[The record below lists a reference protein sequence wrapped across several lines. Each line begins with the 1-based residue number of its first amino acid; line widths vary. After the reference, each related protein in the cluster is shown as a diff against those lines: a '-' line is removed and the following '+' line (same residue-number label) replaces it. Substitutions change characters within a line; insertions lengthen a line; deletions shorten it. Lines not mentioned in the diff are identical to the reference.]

1 MPIVRRASS
10 APVLAALV
18 ALLVS
23 PALGCSK
30 KKNDA
35 GGAEAGAAAVVHAP
49 TPKERPADRV
59 APVALVAP
67 VPLSDG
73 PPLLTHAP
81 KDPRGPKGYVD
92 RAALRSLLY
101 FKKYARLSAFF
112 EEIQARFEKD
122 PGDEHLVMEALD
134 AFASADDALRAEL
147 DGWVESGDT
156 SFAPY
161 LARAAHHTEVGWTSR
176 GALAASKTSAESFE
190 KLGDGLT
197 LAGKDADKALAIHPK
212 LEAARV
218 LLMRNEKGRKK
229 ESPPR
234 AKALLAESERACPSC
249 FALRFAYG
257 YGRMPRWG
265 GSFEE
270 LDAFAKTLPV
280 EKRPE
285 LATIAGLSDY
295 ERYLQASGKKDLD
308 AALASLSAASAHY
321 DAPLF
326 ADDRAGVLDRKGDS
340 AGALAAIDHA
350 LDLRP
355 GYPEYLARR
364 AGILTSSKRWVD
376 AGRDLLAAVRVS
388 RTNAEARR
396 LLAWVVEWLV
406 WEGWEKK
413 LAGEQD
419 AALDRLEL
427 ALELAPTDKAVR
439 QTHTS
444 IVLGEP
450 DPSKRIPA
458 LEAAVRDKP
467 NDFRAHQALD
477 YALARQ
483 GKYPAVI
490 TMWNGYLGRNPKDG
504 RAYLERGGAYQQ
516 LGDAAASH
524 ADAKRACDLGF
535 AEGCVEASRGSVPR

>member
-1 MPIVRRASS
+1 MVRRASS
-10 APVLAALV
+10 APALAVLL

-23 PALGCSK
+23 PLAGCSK

-35 GGAEAGAAAVVHAP
+35 VAAEGGASTVVHAP
-49 TPKERPADRV
+49 SPKERPADRV

-67 VPLSDG
+67 VPLADG
-73 PPLLTHAP
+73 PPLLAHTP
-81 KDPRGPKGYVD
+81 KDPRGPKEYVD

-122 PGDEHLVMEALD
+122 AGDEHLVMEALE

-147 DGWVESGDT
+147 DGWVESGDA
-156 SFAPY
+156 SFAPH
-161 LARAAHHTEVGWTSR
+161 LARAAHYTAVGWASR
-176 GALAASKTSAESFE
+176 GALAASKTSPEAFQ
-190 KLGDGLT
+190 KLGDALT

-212 LEAARV
+212 LEAARA
-218 LLMRNEKGRKK
+218 LLVRNDKGLPKG
-229 ESPPR
+229 SPSR
-234 AKALLAESERACPSC
+234 AKALLAESERECPSC

-270 LDAFAKTLPV
+270 LDAFAKSLPV
-280 EKRPE
+280 AKRPE

-295 ERYLQASGKKDLD
+295 ERHLAAGKDLD
-308 AALASLSAASAHY
+308 LALASLSAAEKHY

-326 ADDRAGVLDRKGDS
+326 AEARAEALERKGDH
-340 AGALAAIDHA
+340 AGALASIDHA

-355 GYPEYLARR
+355 GYPDYLATR
-364 AGILTSSKRWVD
+364 AGILTSSKRWVE
-376 AGRDLLAAVRVS
+376 AGRDLLAAVRVA

-396 LLAWVVEWLV
+396 ILAWVVEWLV

-427 ALELAPTDKAVR
+427 ALELAPTDKAAR
-439 QTHTS
+439 QTHAS

-483 GKYPAVI
+483 GKFPAVVA
-490 TMWNGYLGRNPKDG
+490 MWNGYLARNPKDG
-504 RAYLERGGAYQQ
+504 RAYLERGGAYHQ